1 LQISLLDT
9 MTQRCARLL
18 WEGYKAARGKEAVQ
32 LYGVVAADAEM
43 PIGTE
48 PVYHACTHQ
57 LKYVLG

>member
-1 LQISLLDT
+1 

-18 WEGYKAARGKEAVQ
+18 WEGYKAARGKAAVQ